1 MRILSTIKTFLAD
14 ILCTACAEA
23 RAIIRDEGVLLF
35 VVALPLF
42 YPILYSWIYNN
53 EVTHE
58 VPVAVVDASHS
69 STSRKFVRMYDASPD
84 VRVAYFCNSLD
95 EARRLV
101 ASQEVNGIVYLPEDM
116 DTRLNRMQP
125 ATVSIYCDM
134 SLMLAYKAIYS
145 TATSVAGIMNSRIQI
160 RLSGNATDRED
171 QISTQPLKYEEVP
184 MFNPTGGYGNFILP
198 GVLALILQQTL
209 LLGIGMLYATRN
221 ERRQPFAPACG
232 TAVGHAFGWFR
243 LMTGRTLCF
252 LLLYSML
259 TAYVLLAIP
268 KMFSFVQLL
277 HPGDLVAFVLPYL
290 LACMFM
296 SMSLGAVL
304 RQREDVMLVVVFT
317 SVPLLFMSG
326 VSWPQSNI
334 PAFWRA
340 AACLFPSTFGIQ
352 GFVKLNTMGAVITDI
367 APECKALWI
376 QAGVYFCIAA
386 LLLRRMMRKHEG

>member
-14 ILCTACAEA
+14 ILSTACAEA

-69 STSRKFVRMYDASPD
+69 STSREFVRRYDASPD

-334 PAFWRA
+334 PAFWLA

-386 LLLRRMMRKHEG
+386 LLLRRMMRRHEG

>member
-35 VVALPLF
+35 VVAVPLF

-69 STSRKFVRMYDASPD
+69 STSREFVRMYDASPD

-101 ASQEVNGIVYLPEDM
+101 ASQDINGIVYLPEDM

-134 SLMLAYKAIYS
+134 SLMLAYKAIYT

>member
-35 VVALPLF
+35 VVAVPLF

-69 STSRKFVRMYDASPD
+69 STSREFVRRYDASPD

-101 ASQEVNGIVYLPEDM
+101 ASQDINGIVYLPEDM

-134 SLMLAYKAIYS
+134 SLMLAYKAIYT

-386 LLLRRMMRKHEG
+386 LLLRRMMRRHEG

>member
-69 STSRKFVRMYDASPD
+69 STSREFVRRYDASPD

-101 ASQEVNGIVYLPEDM
+101 ASQDINGIVYLPEDM

-134 SLMLAYKAIYS
+134 SLMLAYKAIYT

-160 RLSGNATDRED
+160 RMSGNATDRED

-304 RQREDVMLVVVFT
+304 KQREDVMLVVVFT

>member
-69 STSRKFVRMYDASPD
+69 STSREFVRRYDASPD

-101 ASQEVNGIVYLPEDM
+101 ASQDINGIVYLPEDM

>member
-101 ASQEVNGIVYLPEDM
+101 ASQDINGIVYLPEDM

-184 MFNPTGGYGNFILP
+184 MFTPTGGYGNFILP

-386 LLLRRMMRKHEG
+386 LLLRRMMRRHEG

>member
-14 ILCTACAEA
+14 ILSTACAEA

-69 STSRKFVRMYDASPD
+69 STSRKFERMYDASPD

-101 ASQEVNGIVYLPEDM
+101 ASQDINGIVYLPEDM

-145 TATSVAGIMNSRIQI
+145 TATSVAGIINSRIQI

-386 LLLRRMMRKHEG
+386 LLLRRMMRRHEG

>member
-69 STSRKFVRMYDASPD
+69 STSREFVRRYDASPD

-101 ASQEVNGIVYLPEDM
+101 ASQDINGIVYLPEDM

-134 SLMLAYKAIYS
+134 SLMLAYKAIYT

-160 RLSGNATDRED
+160 RMSGNATDRED

-304 RQREDVMLVVVFT
+304 KQREDVMLVVVFT

-386 LLLRRMMRKHEG
+386 LLLRRMMRRHEG